1 MIAAE
6 NPLRELYVVMAEFK
20 AKIAEVGEGNVD
32 VYFPEITRAFDPARR
47 EWHNALRATGRLAKD
62 YA

>member
-6 NPLRELYVVMAEFK
+6 KALRQLNVVMAEFK
-20 AKIAEVGEGNVD
+20 AKIAEVGERNVD
-32 VYFPEITRAFDPARR
+32 VYFPEIKRAVDRARR
-47 EWHNALRATGRLAKD
+47 EWHNALRATGRLGKD

>member
-6 NPLRELYVVMAEFK
+6 KALRKPNVVMAEFK
-20 AKIAEVGEGNVD
+20 AKIAEVGERNVD
-32 VYFPEITRAFDPARR
+32 DYFPEIKRAFDRARR
-47 EWHNALRATGRLAKD
+47 EWHNALRATGRLGKD

>member
-6 NPLRELYVVMAEFK
+6 KALRKLNVVMTEFK
-20 AKIAEVGEGNVD
+20 AKIAEVGERNVD
-32 VYFPEITRAFDPARR
+32 VYFPEIKRAFDRARR
-47 EWHNALRATGRLAKD
+47 EWHHALRATGPLGKD

>member
-6 NPLRELYVVMAEFK
+6 KALRKLNVVMAEFK
-20 AKIAEVGEGNVD
+20 AKIAEVGERNVD
-32 VYFPEITRAFDPARR
+32 VYFPEIKRAFDRARR
-47 EWHNALRATGRLAKD
+47 EWHHGLRATGRLGKD

>member
-6 NPLRELYVVMAEFK
+6 KALRKLNVVMAEFK
-20 AKIAEVGEGNVD
+20 AKIAEVGERDFG
-32 VYFPEITRAFDPARR
+32 VYIPEIKRAFDHARR
-47 EWHNALRATGRLAKD
+47 EWHNALRATGRLGKD

>member
-6 NPLRELYVVMAEFK
+6 KALRKLNVVMAEFK
-20 AKIAEVGEGNVD
+20 AKIAEVGERNVD
-32 VYFPEITRAFDPARR
+32 VYFSEIKRAFDRARR
-47 EWHNALRATGRLAKD
+47 EWHNALRATGRVGKD

>member
-6 NPLRELYVVMAEFK
+6 KALRKLNVVMAEFK
-20 AKIAEVGEGNVD
+20 TRIAEVGEGNVD
-32 VYFPEITRAFDPARR
+32 VYFPEIKRAFDRARR
-47 EWHNALRATGRLAKD
+47 EWHNAIRATGRLGKD

>member
-6 NPLRELYVVMAEFK
+6 KALRKLNVVMAEFK
-20 AKIAEVGEGNVD
+20 AKIAEVGERNVD
-32 VYFPEITRAFDPARR
+32 VYFPEIKRAFDRARR

>member
-6 NPLRELYVVMAEFK
+6 KALRKLNVVMSEFK
-20 AKIAEVGEGNVD
+20 AKIADVGERNVD
-32 VYFPEITRAFDPARR
+32 VYFPEIKRAFDRARR
-47 EWHNALRATGRLAKD
+47 EWHNALRATGRLGKD

>member
-1 MIAAE
+1 
-6 NPLRELYVVMAEFK
+6 MAEFK
-20 AKIAEVGEGNVD
+20 AKIAEVGERNVD
-32 VYFPEITRAFDPARR
+32 VYFPEIKRAFDRARR

>member
-6 NPLRELYVVMAEFK
+6 KALRKLNVVMSEFK
-20 AKIAEVGEGNVD
+20 AKIADVGERNVD
-32 VYFPEITRAFDPARR
+32 VYFPEIKRAFDRARR
-47 EWHNALRATGRLAKD
+47 EWHDALRATGRLGKD